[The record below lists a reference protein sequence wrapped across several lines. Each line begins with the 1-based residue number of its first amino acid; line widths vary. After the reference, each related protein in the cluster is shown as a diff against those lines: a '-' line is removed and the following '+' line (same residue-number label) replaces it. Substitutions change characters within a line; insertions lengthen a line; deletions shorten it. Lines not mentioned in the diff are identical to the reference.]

1 VLTVLFPIAAFFL
14 AVLAIIAIVLVVG
27 VTSRWPGHM
36 FKYLML
42 LMANASLGVILI
54 SQRILRLEEQG
65 LTVTSEDGA
74 GGGLLAKLPLVAV
87 IGCSF
92 AMCAAW
98 YLRVQ
103 TTKNQ
108 DNRFYHRGLQAP
120 NDIVIAFM
128 VFYIAFSIL
137 PLFFG
142 QRYYF
147 HVSLVYPFFVFLA
160 LFLWVQLSS
169 TDPVIV
175 MKQCLAL
182 IVFASLGAAMLAPQ
196 LSMQPSYEGLIPGF
210 NVRLWGLTVGANALG
225 SVAGMLLVLEAA
237 EPSERKWLR
246 NLILAAAAVA
256 LIMTQSKTSIL
267 GAALG
272 LSIILVW
279 RLVTAIPKT
288 RHHNYSNEQ
297 RQTTVG
303 LISAFLVIITTT
315 AAWMMFS
322 DSSVLSTLENK
333 LAAPAVG
340 RLTTASG
347 RTWIWEVAIQG
358 GLENLLFGQGADFWS
373 FKNRLRMG
381 LGGAVHAH
389 NLFLQAFSRSGL
401 VGVATLIVFLYYL
414 VRYSVRA
421 SKQTR
426 GGSIA
431 LMAVFLMRAI
441 FEVPIQPNAVLGA
454 EFFAMAA
461 YFFYVIDKGAKPF
474 REMSKFYPPPKNA
487 W

>member
-1 VLTVLFPIAAFFL
+1 MLTVFFPIAAFVL

-42 LMANASLGVILI
+42 LITSASLGVILI

-98 YLRVQ
+98 YLRVH
-103 TTKNQ
+103 TKKNQ
-108 DNRFYHRGLQAP
+108 DNRFYHRGLRAP

-142 QRYYF
+142 QQYYF
-147 HVSLVYPFFVFLA
+147 HVSLIYPFFVFLA
-160 LFLWVQLSS
+160 LFLWIQLSS
-169 TDPVIV
+169 IDPVIV

-182 IVFASLGAAMLAPQ
+182 IVFTSLGAAVVAPQ

-246 NLILAAAAVA
+246 NLILAGAAAA

-267 GAALG
+267 GAVLG
-272 LSIILVW
+272 LSVILVW
-279 RLVTAIPKT
+279 RLVTAIPKIS
-288 RHHNYSNEQ
+288 HNHSKGQ
-297 RQTTVG
+297 RQITVG
-303 LISAFLVIITTT
+303 LIATFLVTITTT
-315 AAWMMFS
+315 AAWVMFS

-340 RLTTASG
+340 RLATASG

-373 FKNRLRMG
+373 LKNRLRMG

-401 VGVATLIVFLYYL
+401 VGLATLIVFLYYL
-414 VRYSVRA
+414 VRYSVQA
-421 SKQTR
+421 SKKTR

-431 LMAVFLMRAI
+431 LTAVFLMRAI

-461 YFFYVIDKGAKPF
+461 YFFYVIDKGAKPS
-474 REMSKFYPPPKNA
+474 REVSKFYSPPKNA